1 MSTVNARGY
10 MGRFS
15 TLMQLLALKNDVI
28 DFPSIYLCILILLY
42 AVFSILNIKVRWRK
56 IFYFIFF
63 NDIHNHADSKIVFIY
78 LLHVFQR
85 DFFPF
90 FIRSDK
96 TVFDF
101 CRDSFTRCNKLKLVF
116 IWISREFIKESLF
129 QYFNYVLPRWV
140 ILFCFF

>member
-1 MSTVNARGY
+1 

-101 CRDSFTRCNKLKLVF
+101 RRDSFTRCNRDSFTRCNKLKLVF